1 LTITPYFGGTTV
13 SGTITG
19 LEYTDDTPV
28 NGYVKVK
35 IAVNIPGYPGYNGEE
50 LVQLEFNNGQAS
62 FSVDFDG
69 MAYWYLNPN
78 QVNVT
83 IVTDSE

>member
-1 LTITPYFGGTTV
+1 MTITPYFGGTTV

-62 FSVDFDG
+62 FSVAFANAWG
-69 MAYWYLNPN
+69 VN
-78 QVNVT
+78 QSHVT
-83 IVTDSE
+83 ITIVPADV